1 MRISLNRKL
10 LYSKFARAILLT
22 FIASASVLLFVTSGR
37 TSSSPLIISE
47 FRFRGPNGANDE
59 FVEIYNQTDS
69 NFTVNSSD
77 GSSDGV
83 TRFVIPNGTVIP
95 ARGHLLRA
103 FAWRALL

>member
-1 MRISLNRKL
+1 MRNPLSQKF
-10 LYSKFARAILLT
+10 LYSKFARAALLT
-22 FIASASVLLFVTSGR
+22 VIASASVLLFVTSGR

-77 GSSDGV
+77 GSSGYAVVASDGV
-83 TRFVIPNGTVIP
+83 LRFVIPNGIVIP
-95 ARGHLLRA
+95 ARGH
-103 FAWRALL
+103 